1 MRVALVTSAEP
12 GRGNRTTVDR
22 WAEFVEGVDLAIV
35 APGEEPPFPPDVV
48 DGYHA
53 AHGGPW
59 ALELARRHRVPLVVN
74 LGGTDLFARGV
85 EPVLLAA
92 DRVTGAFPRFGEML
106 RERLGRTVTYAVV
119 PRGVR
124 VPAGLPVRPFAG
136 RVLLPAGLRPV
147 KDVLLAI
154 DLLHRLRARGLA
166 LELRVLGPAMDAA
179 YAAEVRARAGAHVA
193 VGEVAPERMR
203 DAYLAAD
210 VVWNTSLHEGGSN
223 ALLEAVAHGCAIF
236 ARDVPGNR
244 ELLEEEGAPGAL
256 FDPADLASAEA
267 FHQALFAETAAEREA
282 RVASGQEW
290 LRRLHD
296 PVKEAHAIAG
306 QWLTCA
312 AAASRRRGPR

>member
-1 MRVALVTSAEP
+1 MRVALVTNAGP

-22 WAEFVEGVDLAIV
+22 WVEFVRRAEIEVLLPG
-35 APGEEPPFPPDVV
+35 APPRVPPDVV

-59 ALELARRHRVPLVVN
+59 ALELARRFRVPLVVN
-74 LGGTDLFARGV
+74 LGGTDVFAPGV

-92 DRVTGAFPRFGEML
+92 DCVTGAFPAFGEML
-106 RERLGRTVTYAVV
+106 RVRLGRAVPYAVV

-124 VPAGLPVRPFAG
+124 VPATLPLRAPTG

-147 KDVLLAI
+147 KDVLTAI
-154 DLLHRLRARGLA
+154 DLLGRLRARGLP
-166 LELRVLGPAMDAA
+166 LSLSILGPAIDAA
-179 YAAEVRARAGAHVA
+179 YAATVRARAGAFVE
-193 VGEVAPERMR
+193 VGETEPDRMP

-223 ALLEAVAHGCAIF
+223 ALLEAVAYGCAIF

-244 ELLEEEGAPGAL
+244 ELLGEEGAPGAL
-256 FDPADLASAEA
+256 FDPADTDSAEA
-267 FHQALFAETAAEREA
+267 FHRALLEEDEAARGR
-282 RVASGQEW
+282 RVAAGRAW

-296 PVKEAHAIAG
+296 PTAESHALENL
-306 QWLTCA
+306 WSTVDLRNLRM
-312 AAASRRRGPR
+312 S

>member
-1 MRVALVTSAEP
+1 VRVALVTNAEP

-22 WAEFVEGVDLAIV
+22 WVEFVRGVDLEVV
-35 APGEEPPFPPDVV
+35 APGADPSVAPDVV

-59 ALELARRHRVPLVVN
+59 ALELSRRFRAPLVVN
-74 LGGTDLFARGV
+74 LGGTDIFAPGV
-85 EPVLLAA
+85 EGVLLAA
-92 DRVTGAFPRFGEML
+92 DCVTGAFPAFGDRL
-106 RERLGRTVTYAVV
+106 RERFGRDLPYAVV

-124 VPAGLPVRPFAG
+124 VPEALPLRPPAG

-154 DLLHRLRARGLA
+154 DLLERLRERRLP
-166 LELRVLGPAMDAA
+166 LTLRILGPAMDAA
-179 YAAEVRARAGAHVA
+179 YAAKVRALAGAFVS
-193 VGEVAPERMR
+193 VGEAAPDEMR
-203 DAYLAAD
+203 EAYLSAD

-256 FDPADLASAEA
+256 FDPADADAAAA
-267 FHQALFAETAAEREA
+267 FHRALLSESSAARRA
-282 RVASGQEW
+282 RVAAGHAW

-296 PVKEAHAIAG
+296 PLAEAEALIRVFRG
-306 QWLTCA
+306 VG
-312 AAASRRRGPR
+312 RR

>member
-1 MRVALVTSAEP
+1 MRVALVTNAEP
-12 GRGNRTTVDR
+12 GRGNRTTIDR
-22 WAEFVEGVDLAIV
+22 WIEFVRGFEIEIV
-35 APGEEPPFPPDVV
+35 APGAEPARPPDVV

-53 AHGGPW
+53 LHGGRW
-59 ALELARRHRVPLVVN
+59 ALELARRFDVPLVVN
-74 LGGTDLFARGV
+74 LGGTDLFAPGV

-92 DRVTGAFPRFGEML
+92 DCVTGAFPEFRERL
-106 RERLGRTVTYAVV
+106 RERLGREVPYAVV

-124 VPAGLPVRPFAG
+124 VPPDLPLRAFEG
-136 RVLLPAGLRPV
+136 RVLVAAGLRPV

-154 DLLHRLRARGLA
+154 DLLERLRARGLPLA
-166 LELRVLGPAMDAA
+166 LRILGPAMDQA
-179 YAAEVRARAGAHVA
+179 YAAQVRARAGAFVA
-193 VGEVAPERMR
+193 VGEAAPLGMR

-256 FDPADLASAEA
+256 FDPLDTDAAES
-267 FHQALFAETAAEREA
+267 FHRALLAETQEARRA
-282 RVASGQEW
+282 RVARGHAW

-296 PVKEAHAIAG
+296 PLSE
-306 QWLTCA
+306 
-312 AAASRRRGPR
+312 SRALEKVWATVDVRDRRKS